1 MAGKIF
7 ITIFAAKFSDMA
19 IKLLSAKQ
27 FATKLKATIQ
37 ASGRLGFTADTATAL
52 GLESGKFARF
62 AQDDENGSLYL
73 IINSERSED
82 AFEIR
87 VSSGY
92 YYVPTKV
99 MFDTLGY
106 DYENGNVMFDLVRQP
121 SLDDDLQGQVYF
133 MKQRPIKNKEKKND
147 LIVPWKKAPHI
158 LQNETGRTQ
167 GTGLCQFS
175 GLREA
180 GPFFQNHRGMAL
192 KQCKISVFCIICQIT
207 TISTGDIYIYFV

>member
-1 MAGKIF
+1 METCKNIINSYIFQVNIWCIHDFFVFLPANKDLDMNIKI
-7 ITIFAAKFSDMA
+7 
-19 IKLLSAKQ
+19 LSAKQ

-37 ASGRLGFTADTATAL
+37 ASGRLGFTAETATAL
-52 GLESGKFARF
+52 DLESGKFARF
-62 AQDDENGSLYL
+62 AKDEDNGALYL

-106 DYENGNVMFDLVRQP
+106 DYENGNIMFDLVRQP

-147 LIVPWKKAPHI
+147 LIVP
-158 LQNETGRTQ
+158 
-167 GTGLCQFS
+167 
-175 GLREA
+175 
-180 GPFFQNHRGMAL
+180 
-192 KQCKISVFCIICQIT
+192 
-207 TISTGDIYIYFV
+207 